1 MTSRLLQSGLLRCRR
16 GRGEVATVI
25 HYLTHLG
32 MLTTLGNQVLFARK
46 RFGIFEVIDFVTVL
60 IGYAALVVNGR
71 SPTITIVCICLRRQS

>member
-1 MTSRLLQSGLLRCRR
+1 
-16 GRGEVATVI
+16 
-25 HYLTHLG
+25 

-71 SPTITIVCICLRRQS
+71 SPTITIVCIRLRRHS